1 MTSIIIFII
10 CLIVIEL
17 LIYAIKNARSPNRG
31 KIRKRLRNYAY
42 VEEGVGG
49 SDIMRK
55 RVLSEI
61 PFVNKLLLKMPVFQK
76 LDNLIIGAN
85 AANIKE
91 KFLTGVRFNPHSLCP
106 FIPVFL

>member
-1 MTSIIIFII
+1 MEKLISAIIIFII

-17 LIYAIKNARSPNRG
+17 LIYAVKNTRSPHRG

-55 RVLSEI
+55 RMLSEI
-61 PFVNKLLLKMPVFQK
+61 PFVNRL
-76 LDNLIIGAN
+76 
-85 AANIKE
+85 
-91 KFLTGVRFNPHSLCP
+91 
-106 FIPVFL
+106 